1 MPVETRDKSLDR
13 RSARNAK
20 PGTRNPEH
28 IETVRR
34 FNRFYTKRI
43 GVLQEGLLES
53 DFSLTE
59 VRVLYELAHL
69 SEPNATQIADELGLD
84 PGYLSRILNG
94 FEKKRFIEREPS
106 RLDARQSILRLTKR
120 GRGAFAT
127 LDSRS
132 QDQIRGLLKDLSE
145 VQQDQLV
152 RAMGAIEEAL
162 EAPSER
168 ERSFILRTHQPGDM
182 GWITHRHGVLYAAE
196 YGWDERFE
204 ALVAQVTVDFIQRFD
219 SRRER
224 CWIAEK
230 EGEIVGCIFL
240 VKKTERVA
248 QLRLLLVEPAARG
261 LGLGSRLVNECVRF
275 ARQAGYRKITLWTNK
290 ILSAARHLYKK
301 AGFRVIREE
310 PHHLFGN
317 EQIGETWELEL

>member
-168 ERSFILRTHQPGDM
+168 ERSFILRTHQPVA
-182 GWITHRHGVLYAAE
+182 IAA
-196 YGWDERFE
+196 
-204 ALVAQVTVDFIQRFD
+204 Q
-219 SRRER
+219 
-224 CWIAEK
+224 
-230 EGEIVGCIFL
+230 
-240 VKKTERVA
+240 
-248 QLRLLLVEPAARG
+248 
-261 LGLGSRLVNECVRF
+261 
-275 ARQAGYRKITLWTNK
+275 
-290 ILSAARHLYKK
+290 
-301 AGFRVIREE
+301 
-310 PHHLFGN
+310 
-317 EQIGETWELEL
+317 